1 MSHPLSHYYI
11 SSSHNTYLIGHQ
23 LIGESTVEGYI
34 RALLAGCRSVER
46 ELPLIVFTSTDFA
59 ISIVDIWD
67 GGDNEEP
74 VIKHGNT
81 LTSDIPL
88 RDICDAINRYAFV
101 ASPYP
106 VIISAEVHLGLESQD
121 KMVQVLK
128 ECFGNRLVHDEDLLQ
143 DGKPKKK
150 IDALPSVESLK
161 EKFLL
166 KVRSCIETII

>member
-1 MSHPLSHYYI
+1 M
-11 SSSHNTYLIGHQ
+11 
-23 LIGESTVEGYI
+23 
-34 RALLAGCRSVER
+34 
-46 ELPLIVFTSTDFA
+46 PLIVFASPDLATSL
-59 ISIVDIWD
+59 VDIWD

-143 DGKPKKK
+143 DGMPKKK

-161 EKFLL
+161 EKFLFSFCSFFL
-166 KVRSCIETII
+166 MISLHQDISLPTYDMLTDRRDIRQEDY